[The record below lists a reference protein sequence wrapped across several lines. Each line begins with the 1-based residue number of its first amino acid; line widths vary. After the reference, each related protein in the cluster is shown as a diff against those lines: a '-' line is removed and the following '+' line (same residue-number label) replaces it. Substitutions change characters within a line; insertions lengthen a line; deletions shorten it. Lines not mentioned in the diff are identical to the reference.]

1 MLDLKAI
8 AAAHGFDIP
17 HDQLERIAPVL
28 EKLQNEFR
36 AVLQRAPD
44 GSSSAIQFQADED
57 VR

>member
-8 AAAHGFDIP
+8 AAARGLDIP

-28 EKLQNEFR
+28 EKLRDEFR
-36 AVLQRAPD
+36 AVLQRFPD

-57 VR
+57 IR

>member
-8 AAAHGFDIP
+8 AAARGFDIP

-28 EKLQNEFR
+28 EKLQDDFR
-36 AVLQRAPD
+36 AVLQRFPD

>member
-8 AAAHGFDIP
+8 AAARGYNIP

-28 EKLQNEFR
+28 EKLDDELR
-36 AVLQRAPD
+36 RVLQRIPE
-44 GSSSAIQFQADED
+44 GPSSAIQFQPDED